1 MINEKMILKDLK
13 LVNFNRVVKDLEDMY
28 DVDDLEIRFWS
39 DEECRDLGICY
50 THISYASNIKDLIIE
65 ARNLVD
71 KLNYA
76 SVEIADQN
84 DKLLYFY
91 DDEDEIIVY

>member
-13 LVNFNRVVKDLEDMY
+13 LVDFNRVVKDLEDMY
-28 DVDDLEIRFWS
+28 NVDDLEIRFWA

-50 THISYASNIKDLIIE
+50 IHISYASNIKDLIIE

-84 DKLLYFY
+84 DKLLYFH